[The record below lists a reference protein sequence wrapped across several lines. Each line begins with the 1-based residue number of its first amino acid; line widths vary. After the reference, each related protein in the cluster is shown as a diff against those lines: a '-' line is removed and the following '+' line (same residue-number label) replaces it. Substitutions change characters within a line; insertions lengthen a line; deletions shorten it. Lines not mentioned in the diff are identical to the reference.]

1 MCIKKDTQVL
11 YAMKI
16 LVKSQLTRNS
26 TFNRAMRE
34 RTLLEVCIDRPDHV
48 KELDNPFIVKLRFSF
63 QDSTAL
69 YYVMDFYSG
78 GDLYSLIEQ
87 LPYNRMKESDCKHYV

>member
-34 RTLLEVCIDRPDHV
+34 RTLLEVCID
-48 KELDNPFIVKLRFSF
+48 DNQSRKG
-63 QDSTAL
+63 T
-69 YYVMDFYSG
+69 
-78 GDLYSLIEQ
+78 E
-87 LPYNRMKESDCKHYV
+87 